1 MIVVRPAQSQP
12 ILAHLLCLPR
22 SIALLPIS
30 PLFRKNDVA
39 SKVPSDER
47 EHSIE
52 CRLQMTITFLVI
64 VKDPAT
70 SLPNLVR
77 LRYGRPLA
85 SSLQFA
91 AKPPSNRPN
100 RAATSPSQAAFVR
113 RGASQSYFAQ
123 ETLL

>member
-1 MIVVRPAQSQP
+1 MMIVVGPAQSEP

-39 SKVPSDER
+39 SKVPSNER
-47 EHSIE
+47 KHSIE

-77 LRYGRPLA
+77 LQNGRGRITTAFENVAAIAAPLDRK
-85 SSLQFA
+85 Q
-91 AKPPSNRPN
+91 P
-100 RAATSPSQAAFVR
+100 
-113 RGASQSYFAQ
+113 GAI
-123 ETLL
+123 LG